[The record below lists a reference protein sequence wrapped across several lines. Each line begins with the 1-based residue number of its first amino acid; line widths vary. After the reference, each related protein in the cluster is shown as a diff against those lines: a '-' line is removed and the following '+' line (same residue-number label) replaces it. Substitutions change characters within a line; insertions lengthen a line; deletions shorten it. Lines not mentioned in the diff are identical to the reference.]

1 MSLSQ
6 IYSPP
11 PILLT
16 HYMALRRLTSFHLV
30 LLLVSYLLSFLNHM
44 CQGNS
49 SKEFRVYN
57 YTAMVQVL
65 DLSQLTLD
73 I

>member
-11 PILLT
+11 PSLLT
-16 HYMALRRLTSFHLV
+16 HYMALRLLTSFHLV
-30 LLLVSYLLSFLNHM
+30 LLLVSYLLPFLNHM

-57 YTAMVQVL
+57 QTAMVQIL
-65 DLSQLTLD
+65 DLSQLALD